1 MLGTLG
7 NIAFSVSENK
17 ILSPNDIAFSNSA
30 NFAEHKILSGD
41 TLLEFT
47 GFNNRTCSLKIELSS
62 SLGVDVQKELQSL
75 NEMFSSHEPFTFSI
89 GNKIF
94 GQFVIENFSEN
105 HNIISPNGNLQSVS
119 ISLNL
124 KEFIS

>member
-7 NIAFSVSENK
+7 QIAFTVSENK
-17 ILSPNDIAFSNSA
+17 ILSPNEISFSNSA

-47 GFNNRTCSLKIELSS
+47 GFNNRTCSLKIELSN
-62 SLGVDVQKELQSL
+62 SLGVDVEKELAAL
-75 NEMFSSHEPFTFSI
+75 NEMFASHEAFTFSI

-94 GQFVIENFSEN
+94 GQFVIESFSEN
-105 HNIISPNGNLQSVS
+105 YNIVAPNGKLQFVS

-124 KEFIS
+124 KECIS

>member
-17 ILSPNDIAFSNSA
+17 ILSPDNISFSNSA
-30 NFAEHKILSGD
+30 SFAEHKILSGN

-47 GFNNRTCSLKIELSS
+47 GFNNRSCSLKIELNQ
-62 SLGVDVQKELQSL
+62 SLGVNVSKELQTL
-75 NEMFSSHEPFTFSI
+75 NDMFNSHEPFTFSI

-94 GQFVIENFSEN
+94 GQFVIESFSEN
-105 HNIISPNGNLQSVS
+105 YNIIAPNGDLISIS

-124 KEFIS
+124 KEAL